1 MSKFVVSATTDD
13 KYVTGDAKFEYKI
26 LDNNNYTIDEFGG
39 VSAKPDYIPQLGETF
54 TVQVT
59 YKNSYGYLVRKTKKF
74 TVKE

>member
-13 KYVTGDAKFEYKI
+13 KHILGDAEFKYEI

-39 VSAKPDYIPQLGETF
+39 GEAKPDHIPQLGETF
-54 TVQVT
+54 TVQVS
-59 YKNSYGYLVRKTKKF
+59 YKDSYGYLVKKKKKF